1 MPLFSSDVLT
11 RPKEN
16 ELEVSIFGSGYGE
29 SIVIHIPHV
38 GWGIIDSCVQKF
50 DGQSIVPP
58 LEYLLKILDDPYPKL
73 TFLILTHP
81 HEDHCKG
88 IDRIIKGYPGG
99 IERVC
104 RYDGFGL
111 REFRAK
117 NANENTEL
125 RLIAPGLVYAL
136 RAMNEAKDRGSQ
148 LKDLGEM
155 TLVFEER
162 VKTEEDSFMDIRMMS
177 LSPSSKSKEKYL
189 NELLKAINIEEGT
202 FLVEKDCTDHNLISV
217 ALVLTLGD
225 LQVVFGSDVEVG
237 TNNETGWEGIVSNI
251 NETSLWAHVVKV
263 PHHGSENAHNDL
275 AWDKFCSKG
284 KPIALISSFLHG
296 SVVLPKVN
304 DINRIKALSQ
314 KVGITGYINLEERL
328 QKYYPRDVVRSINN
342 SVRSMKIKEMPT
354 KPGLIRVR
362 YNLDG
367 TMTECLA
374 KPPAKW
380 CD

>member
-11 RPKEN
+11 RPKED

-29 SIVIHIPHV
+29 SIVLHIPHV

-50 DGQSIVPP
+50 ENKPIVPP
-58 LEYLLKILDDPYPKL
+58 LEYLLKILYPQYPKL
-73 TFLILTHP
+73 AFIILTHP

-88 IDRIIKGYPGG
+88 IDSIIKRYPGG

-111 REFRAK
+111 KEFRAY
-117 NANENTEL
+117 NANKDTKL
-125 RLIAPGLVYAL
+125 RQAVPGLAYVF
-136 RAMNEAKDRGSQ
+136 RAMNEAKDKGSQ
-148 LKDLGEM
+148 LKDLSEM
-155 TLVFEER
+155 TLVFDKRIKIEN
-162 VKTEEDSFMDIRMMS
+162 DCFIDIRMMA
-177 LSPSSKSKEKYL
+177 LSPSAESKEQYRD
-189 NELLKAINIEEGT
+189 ELLKVFSFEEGT
-202 FLVEKDCTDHNLISV
+202 FLLGKDCTDHNLISV

-237 TNNETGWEGIVSNI
+237 TNNETGWAGIVSNI
-251 NETSLWAHVVKV
+251 NESPLWAHIVKV

-275 AWDKFCSKG
+275 AWEKFCSRG
-284 KPIALISSFLHG
+284 KPIALIAPFLNG
-296 SVVLPKVN
+296 SVALPKEN
-304 DINRIKALSQ
+304 DVERIKALSQ
-314 KVGITGYINLEERL
+314 KVGVAGYTNLETRL
-328 QKYYPRDVVRSINN
+328 KKYYTRDVVRSIE
-342 SVRSMKIKEMPT
+342 STVRTMKIIERPT

-367 TMTECLA
+367 TRTECLA

>member
-11 RPKEN
+11 LPEDN

-29 SIVIHIPHV
+29 SIVMHIPHV

-50 DGQSIVPP
+50 DGQPIVPP

-73 TFLILTHP
+73 AFLILTHP

-111 REFRAK
+111 RELRAQ
-117 NANENTEL
+117 NANKNTEL
-125 RLIAPGLVYAL
+125 RRIVPGLVYAF
-136 RAMNEAKDRGSQ
+136 RAMDEAKDKGSQ

-155 TLVFEER
+155 TLVFEKR
-162 VKTEEDSFMDIRMMS
+162 VKTEKDSFIDIRMMA

-217 ALVLTLGD
+217 ALVLTVGN
-225 LQVVFGSDVEVG
+225 LQVVFGSDVEAG
-237 TNNETGWEGIVSNI
+237 TNNETGWSGIVSNI
-251 NETSLWAHVVKV
+251 NEPSLWAHIVKV

-275 AWDKFCSKG
+275 AWEKFCSKE
-284 KPIALISSFLHG
+284 KPIALIAPFLNG
-296 SVVLPKVN
+296 SVVLPKEN
-304 DINRIKALSQ
+304 DVERIKALSQ
-314 KVGITGYINLEERL
+314 KVGVTGYINLEKRL
-328 QKYYPRDVVRSINN
+328 KKYYSRDVVRSIE
-342 SVRSMKIKEMPT
+342 STVRNMEVIERSE

-367 TMTECLA
+367 TRTECLA

-380 CD
+380 A